1 MKMRFRSDNLYFGL
15 YQALLVAFV
24 QGIKK
29 SIASAKIAGFFSCI
43 DISVFLK
50 LKLVSV

>member
-29 SIASAKIAGFFSCI
+29 SIASAKIAGFFH
-43 DISVFLK
+43 
-50 LKLVSV
+50 VSILAYF